1 MKILFFINGIHPG
14 GKERRLIEL
23 MKEMKKCKEFE
34 FELVVMN
41 EEISYPEIFD
51 LQIKIHFLIRQ
62 SKKDIRIF
70 QKFFSICKRFK
81 PNIVHCWD
89 GMTAVYA
96 IPACKLLNIKIVNG
110 MVVDTPVGKNI
121 LNKNWLRAQITFPF
135 SNLIIGNSEAGLKAY
150 KASKKK
156 SICIYNGMDLN
167 RFKNLKDPNQIR
179 QEIFGT
185 SHSNYFIVGMVAA
198 FENRKDYS
206 TLIKAA
212 LQLIPEHTQLRFLL
226 IGGGSNLE
234 KLKSEVPPEFQ
245 GKIIFMGKR
254 SNVEAIINIFD
265 IGVLLTNSKLHGEGI
280 SNSIIEY
287 MALGKPV
294 IATRGGGTNE
304 VVKDGKNGYLIDFAN
319 ENQLK
324 EKIVTLMNNND
335 YRLDFGQN
343 GFHLVHEMLDLD
355 IMAKSYFLEYHKL
368 LNKY

>member
-226 IGGGSNLE
+226 
-234 KLKSEVPPEFQ
+234 
-245 GKIIFMGKR
+245 
-254 SNVEAIINIFD
+254 
-265 IGVLLTNSKLHGEGI
+265 
-280 SNSIIEY
+280 
-287 MALGKPV
+287 
-294 IATRGGGTNE
+294 
-304 VVKDGKNGYLIDFAN
+304 
-319 ENQLK
+319 
-324 EKIVTLMNNND
+324 
-335 YRLDFGQN
+335 
-343 GFHLVHEMLDLD
+343 
-355 IMAKSYFLEYHKL
+355 
-368 LNKY
+368 